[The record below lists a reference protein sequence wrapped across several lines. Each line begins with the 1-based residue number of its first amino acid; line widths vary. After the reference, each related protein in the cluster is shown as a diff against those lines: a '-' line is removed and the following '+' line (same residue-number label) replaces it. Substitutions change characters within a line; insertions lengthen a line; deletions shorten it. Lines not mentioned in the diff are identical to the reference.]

1 MVVFQFPWSAWPFLD
16 LEIILRHLL
25 YETVMGEAKNEKDIP
40 MNN

>member
-16 LEIILRHLL
+16 EIILRHLL